1 MRWAVIAIVGALTSS
16 TSADTEFATGTVV
29 FARGSRLV
37 GLHLKTN
44 SEVEVATL
52 GDVSGVASATPNVT
66 RLLKL
71 VAIAK
76 PPVVRSLSTD
86 GDGNVLLANLDGR
99 WFWLPLDGST
109 KQFATLPCADGAA
122 TLTQDG
128 DSVACRSNN
137 GGSLIVH
144 LRSNKRSVI
153 DIPSARLTGSGAN
166 RKLVWA
172 DKAGVW
178 SAPPNN
184 RKAATRVAP
193 QAPKRGFLAS
203 PDGTRAVGIYDD
215 EVYVD
220 ARNKVPAEVLMSF
233 ALDGEG
239 ARRKAIR
246 SGVAVEWSRDSQWVL
261 VQDAGKACLMQAT
274 GGEYKCWAGYTAVS
288 ISSNGKDALLL
299 GNRDR
304 ADPKPT
310 KKSRRRKSSSPPT
323 EQASPDA
330 PPPTGAMALYRARL
344 EGSAYTERP
353 SLVTKIVDGAAV
365 WIPSR
370 VKSD

>member
-1 MRWAVIAIVGALTSS
+1 MRWTAVVILIALTSNA
-16 TSADTEFATGTVV
+16 SADPEFAAGSVV
-29 FARGSRLV
+29 FARGSRLIS
-37 GLHLKTN
+37 LHLKTN
-44 SEVEVATL
+44 TETEVATL
-52 GDVSGVASATPNVT
+52 DAFTGETTTAPNVT

-71 VAIAK
+71 VTIAK
-76 PPVVRSLSTD
+76 PPAVRSLSTD
-86 GDGNVLLANLDGR
+86 GKGNVLLANLDDR
-99 WFWLPLDGST
+99 WYWLPLDGST
-109 KQFATLPCADGAA
+109 KQFAVLPCADGPA
-122 TLTQDG
+122 TLTQEG
-128 DSVACRSNN
+128 DAVACRARNH
-137 GGSLIVH
+137 GSIIIY
-144 LRSNKRSVI
+144 LRSNKSSII
-153 DIPSARLTGSGAN
+153 DVAGGRLTGTGAN
-166 RKLVWA
+166 RKLIWA

-178 SAPPNN
+178 SAPVGN

-193 QAPKRGFLAS
+193 EAPKRGFLAS

-220 ARNKVPAEVLMSF
+220 ARNKAPAEVLMSF

-261 VQDAGKACLMQAT
+261 VQDAGNACLMQAT
-274 GGEYKCWAGYTAVS
+274 GGEYKCWAGYTAAS

-299 GNRDR
+299 GSRDR
-304 ADPKPT
+304 IEPAPP
-310 KKSRRRKSSSPPT
+310 KKSRRRKSAPPP
-323 EQASPDA
+323 ADKARSDA
-330 PPPTGAMALYRARL
+330 PPPTGAMSLYHARL

-353 SLVTKIVDGAAV
+353 SLVAKIVDGAAV